1 MFPNPGSGINLCD
14 SLRHLFPNLTD
25 HAWPADRLPTDSCHT
40 QPKGSSFND
49 ENKEF
54 IRFTLGKDLYI
65 PAFEEAIKT
74 MKVRE

>member
-1 MFPNPGSGINLCD
+1 M
-14 SLRHLFPNLTD
+14 
-25 HAWPADRLPTDSCHT
+25 PADSCA

-74 MKVRE
+74 MKVRSSRQSDRLIDNP

>member
-1 MFPNPGSGINLCD
+1 MTTLACC
-14 SLRHLFPNLTD
+14 
-25 HAWPADRLPTDSCHT
+25 WPADDPLADSCT

-54 IRFTLGKDLYI
+54 IRFILGKDLYI

-74 MKVRE
+74 MKVRKWQSE